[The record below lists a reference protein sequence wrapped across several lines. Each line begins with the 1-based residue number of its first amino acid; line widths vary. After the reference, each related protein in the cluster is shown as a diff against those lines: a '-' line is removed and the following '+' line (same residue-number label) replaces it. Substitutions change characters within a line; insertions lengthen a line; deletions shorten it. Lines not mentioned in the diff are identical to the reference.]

1 MTPTST
7 EASATPV
14 VVVATITPLPEHR
27 DAVFAA
33 LAEAVPAVHQE
44 PGCTLYS
51 LHEAADR
58 FVMIEQWDS
67 AEQLAAHGAA
77 PALRTLGPAIDGKLS
92 APLDVVVLS
101 ALPLGD
107 TDKGALRG

>member
-7 EASATPV
+7 DHAAAPV

-27 DAVFAA
+27 DAVHAA

-67 AEQLAAHGAA
+67 ADHLRTHNSAA
-77 PALRTLGPAIDGKLS
+77 ALRALGPELDGKL
-92 APLDVVVLS
+92 AGPLDVVVLS
-101 ALPLGD
+101 AIPLGD
-107 TDKGALRG
+107 NVKGSLR